1 VRGSRADA
9 AFVAATAA
17 ILRSLA
23 DVVREWGQA
32 QELDAY
38 RPGLAEAVEEWTAK
52 LGALADDLENGGT
65 VATLDLLHDLAIVHG
80 YFGNELRAAV
90 RAAARGSE

>member
-1 VRGSRADA
+1 MRRGDA

-17 ILRSLA
+17 VLHTLA
-23 DVVREWGQA
+23 DAVREWGQA

-52 LGALADDLENGGT
+52 LAALADNLDEGGT
-65 VATLDLLHDLAIVHG
+65 IAALDLLHELAIVHG